1 MASKRTVKRRES
13 DQSPELKRLR
23 KLSRRARAEVASLL
37 QRNRAGTITSVE
49 LNTGLKEV
57 KRQLKQMSVHFYK
70 IC

>member
-1 MASKRTVKRRES
+1 
-13 DQSPELKRLR
+13 LKRLR